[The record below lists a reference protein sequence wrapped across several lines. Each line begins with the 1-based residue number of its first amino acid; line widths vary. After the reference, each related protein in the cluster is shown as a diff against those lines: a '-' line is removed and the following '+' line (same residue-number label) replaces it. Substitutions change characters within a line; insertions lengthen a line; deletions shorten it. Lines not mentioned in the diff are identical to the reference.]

1 MYETKNWDAL
11 VLNGVG
17 SKHEMKPIPVTGDT
31 ATVIEIRRRDRD
43 EDGEGYEGD
52 NGNSYVIF
60 QVGDR
65 FFKRAF
71 SEGSFSEY
79 DLYWWADVEE
89 VYGEVETT
97 IKFRPKGK

>member
-11 VLNGVG
+11 VLQGVG
-17 SKHEMKPIPVTGDT
+17 SKHEMTPTPVKADT
-31 ATVIEIRRRDRD
+31 ATVVDIARRARDD
-43 EDGEGYEGD
+43 DGEGFEGEG
-52 NGNSYVIF
+52 GNCYVIF

-65 FFKRAF
+65 FFKRTF
-71 SEGSFSEY
+71 NEGSFSEY
-79 DLYWWADVEE
+79 DLYWWSDVEE

>member
-1 MYETKNWDAL
+1 MFETKNWDAM
-11 VLNGVG
+11 VLQGVG
-17 SKHEMKPIPVTGDT
+17 SKHEVKPLPITSHE
-31 ATVIEIRRRDRD
+31 ATVVEIRRRDRD
-43 EDGEGYEGD
+43 EDGEGFEGD
-52 NGNSYVIF
+52 GGNCYVIF

-89 VYGEVETT
+89 VYGEVVTT
-97 IKFRPKGK
+97 IAFRPKGK